1 MMFKINDQFEF
12 VRVNL
17 LKIKI
22 MLVFSL
28 ILNVGLGLMHLMHEE
43 YVLHVPHYIPVLQG
57 KVTTEDIKL
66 NDSSVF
72 QELYHH
78 GCVLPALGV
87 AQAKLESGNYTSAV
101 AIENKNLFGIRFHRC
116 DHVKGENRGF
126 ASYDSYRDNI
136 LCYIHVQNSYLKN
149 IDGVYA
155 EPGYSEF
162 IKNVGKKPLK

>member
-1 MMFKINDQFEF
+1 MYKVNDRLEL
-12 VRVNL
+12 VRVNMI
-17 LKIKI
+17 KIKI
-22 MLVFSL
+22 LLIVSL
-28 ILNVGLGLMHLMHEE
+28 IANVSLGLIHLMHEE
-43 YVLHVPHYIPVLQG
+43 RVLNVPHYIPVLQG
-57 KVTTEDIKL
+57 KVVTDDIRL
-66 NDSSVF
+66 DDTSVF

-87 AQAKLESGNYTSAV
+87 AQAKLESGNYSSAV

-116 DHVKGENRGF
+116 EHVKGENRGF

-136 LCYIHVQNSYLKN
+136 LCYIHVQNNYLKN

-162 IKNVGKKPLK
+162 IKQVGKK

>member
-1 MMFKINDQFEF
+1 MMYKVNDRLEL
-12 VRVNL
+12 VRVNMI
-17 LKIKI
+17 KIKI
-22 MLVFSL
+22 LLIVSL
-28 ILNVGLGLMHLMHEE
+28 IANVSLGLIHLMHEE
-43 YVLHVPHYIPVLQG
+43 RVLNVPHYIPVLQG
-57 KVTTEDIKL
+57 KVVTDDIRL
-66 NDSSVF
+66 DDTSVF

-87 AQAKLESGNYTSAV
+87 AQAKLESGNYSSAV

-116 DHVKGENRGF
+116 EHVKGENRGF

-136 LCYIHVQNSYLKN
+136 LCYIHVQNNYLKN

-162 IKNVGKKPLK
+162 IKQVGKK